1 MTQQG
6 LGGMKTGAKGPM
18 RQVQD
23 KSYYLGLFRYDLRSH
38 IRLLNAFKAGGGMW
52 MAVESCSSVVR
63 ALTAAE
69 FDSLVAAT
77 VFSSSLASVDGTK
90 DLWCSSTV

>member
-1 MTQQG
+1 
-6 LGGMKTGAKGPM
+6 
-18 RQVQD
+18 
-23 KSYYLGLFRYDLRSH
+23 
-38 IRLLNAFKAGGGMW
+38 MW
-52 MAVESCSSVVR
+52 MAVESCISVVR

-77 VFSSSLASVDGTK
+77 VFSSSLANVDRTK